1 MASGLAEVSLYALTP
16 TSARTFKLAHHCISH
31 IKDVDGVSSAAI
43 VLAAKGGTFRLT
55 DYDDLL
61 KELDGVPKTA
71 TSLTL
76 CDLGTNAS
84 NFPDFV
90 SRLAAL
96 AKRMPVTYV
105 DHHYLTEE
113 AKQQIVKTGVD
124 LRHDVRDSA
133 AMLTFLRYK
142 EDLPEGARLL
152 ALYGAVTDYMDT
164 SANASQMMETF
175 DRQFVLLEC
184 TMLAYALAKNGR
196 DYAYPEMLVKELA
209 KMKAPHEIDDVGKH
223 AIEQA
228 EVVRKLAEDVR
239 AKGTRLGRLAYMKTG
254 ESATGNVAKL
264 LLGAF
269 GVPLGVAYKE
279 KAGGVAEFSLR
290 STSESKIHLGKEI
303 GMIAQKHGGSGGGH
317 ERAAGCSVP
326 SSEVQGLLADLEAL
340 LRQAS

>member
-1 MASGLAEVSLYALTP
+1 MR
-16 TSARTFKLAHHCISH
+16 TSRFARTVKMAHHHCISH
-31 IKDVDGVSSAAI
+31 VKDVDGLSSAAI

-61 KELDGVPKTA
+61 KEIDSIPATA

-84 NFPDFV
+84 NFPEFL

-96 AKRMPVTYV
+96 AKRMPVTYI
-105 DHHYLTEE
+105 DQHYLAEE
-113 AKQQIVKTGVD
+113 AKQQIVSTGVD
-124 LRHDVRDSA
+124 LRHDIRDCA
-133 AMLTFLRYK
+133 AMLTYLTYR
-142 EDLPEGARLL
+142 ESLPEGARLL

-196 DYAYPEMLVKELA
+196 DYAYPEMLVRELA
-209 KMKAPHEIDDVGKH
+209 LMKAPHSIDDVGKE
-223 AIEQA
+223 AVEQA
-228 EVVRKLAEDVR
+228 EVVRRLAEDVR
-239 AKGTRLGRLAYMKTG
+239 SKGPRLGKLAYMKTS

-279 KAGGVAEFSLR
+279 KVGGVAEFSLR
-290 STSESKIHLGKEI
+290 STSESRIHLGKEI
-303 GMIAQKHGGSGGGH
+303 GTIAQKHGGSGGGH

-326 SSEVQGLLADLEAL
+326 SSEVQGLLSDLEAR
-340 LRQAS
+340 LRESS